1 VDQAGVE
8 QIIRS
13 LIVEYALPLTL
24 VGLTR
29 EGPVWMVH
37 LREGQAG
44 PTRLAIHDGTGHLIR
59 RALMR
64 AFDLEDGNA

>member
-1 VDQAGVE
+1 MDQAGVE
-8 QIIRS
+8 QVIRS

-29 EGPVWMVH
+29 EGQLWMVH
-37 LREGQAG
+37 LRETHAG
-44 PTRLAIHDGTGHLIR
+44 PIRLAIHDGSGQLMR

-64 AFDLEDGNA
+64 ALDLEDDS

>member
-1 VDQAGVE
+1 VDRAGVE
-8 QIIRS
+8 QVIRS

-29 EGPVWMVH
+29 EGPVWMVD
-37 LREGQAG
+37 LREGQTG
-44 PTRLAIHDGTGHLIR
+44 PIRLAIHDGSGQLIR

-64 AFDLEDGNA
+64 AFDLEDSDA

>member
-1 VDQAGVE
+1 MDQAGVE
-8 QIIRS
+8 QVIRS

-29 EGPVWMVH
+29 EGQVWMLHV
-37 LREGQAG
+37 REGHAA
-44 PTRLAIHDGTGHLIR
+44 PIRLAIHDGSGQLIR

-64 AFDLEDGNA
+64 AFDLEDGA